1 MSAVNPSNLTEAMA
15 ARLGHLR
22 LRMRRGEFAGEDGS
36 AVGYRDVY
44 PPGAVIGRGEDV
56 DIRILDT
63 DGFLSRRHLVL
74 DAVGLQWFLFDCK
87 SSHGSELVVGSQRI
101 ALPAFVRRPV
111 GHDEVV
117 VLPGDIAFSIE
128 VIAQDALGE
137 RTKDPPSRDKG
148 PTIGDPLAWE
158 LASLLLKSR
167 RNNPGSTAA
176 PTLQE
181 LAADLKIQVR
191 SVEFRLAKLRKIDAI
206 DRQLPRRPKL
216 HDYADAVA
224 NVCPYLLS
232 RAG

>member
-1 MSAVNPSNLTEAMA
+1 MSAVNSPNLTEAMEA
-15 ARLGHLR
+15 SLGHLR
-22 LRMRRGEFAGEDGS
+22 LRMRRGELAGEDGS

-44 PPGAVIGRGEDV
+44 PPGAVVGRGEDV

-63 DGFLSRRHLVL
+63 DGFLSRRHLAL
-74 DAVGLQWFLFDCK
+74 EAVGLQWFLFDCE

-101 ALPAFVRRPV
+101 ALPPFVRRPV

-117 VLPGDIAFSIE
+117 VLPGGIAFSIE
-128 VIAQDALGE
+128 VIAQEALGE
-137 RTKDPPSRDKG
+137 RTKDPPPRDKD
-148 PTIGDPLAWE
+148 PTIGDPLVWE
-158 LASLLLKSR
+158 LASLLVKPR
-167 RNNPGSTAA
+167 RDNPGSTAV

-181 LAADLKIQVR
+181 LEEHLKIQVR
-191 SVEFRLAKLRKIDAI
+191 SVEYRIAKLRKIDAI
-206 DRQLPRRPKL
+206 NRQLPRRPKL